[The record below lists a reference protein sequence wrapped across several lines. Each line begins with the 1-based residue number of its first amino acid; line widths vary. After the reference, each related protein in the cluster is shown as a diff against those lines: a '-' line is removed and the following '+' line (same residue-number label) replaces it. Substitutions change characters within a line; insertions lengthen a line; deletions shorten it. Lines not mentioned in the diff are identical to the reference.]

1 VSAAL
6 VVLAVLGAWE
16 LAPRAGWVRSQSV
29 PPFTDVAGEAVT
41 IIGRPEFLGE
51 LGASATRWAAGLGL
65 ALAVGVPLGLAM
77 GRSRLLHAL
86 IDPLLAAGYPVPKA
100 ALILVFVLWWGAGD
114 VSRIAV
120 VVTGALIPLV
130 ISSYHGAA
138 AVPPAL
144 LWSARGLGT
153 GRWRLWR
160 RVILPAA
167 LPQILSGARIAIAIS
182 IFTVLA
188 SELLIR
194 GSGIGAT
201 MFTALDNG
209 QTLTVFAMSLI
220 VAVLGFALDV
230 GYAAGVR
237 RAAPWIEGDV

>member
-1 VSAAL
+1 MSAAL

>member
-167 LPQILSGARIAIAIS
+167 LPQILSGARIAVAIS

>member
-1 VSAAL
+1 VIAVL
-6 VVLAVLGAWE
+6 VVLALWE
-16 LAPRAGWVRSQSV
+16 LAPRAGWVRSTSV
-29 PPFTDVAGEAVT
+29 PPFSGVVGEVVAVL
-41 IIGRPEFLGE
+41 GRPEFAE
-51 LGASATRWAAGLGL
+51 NLGASAWRWAAGL
-65 ALAVGVPLGLAM
+65 ALAVAIGVPLGLAM
-77 GRSRLLHAL
+77 GRSPRLHAL
-86 IDPLLAAGYPVPKA
+86 IDPLLVAGYPVPKA

-114 VSRIAV
+114 LSRIAV

-138 AVPPAL
+138 AVPPAQ

-153 GRWRLWR
+153 GRWALWR
-160 RVILPAA
+160 RVVLPAA
-167 LPQILSGARIAIAIS
+167 LPQILSGARIAIAIA

-194 GSGIGAT
+194 GSGIGAY

-220 VAVLGFALDV
+220 VATLGFALDA
-230 GYAAGVR
+230 GYAAAVR
-237 RAAPWIEGDV
+237 RLVPWLEGDV